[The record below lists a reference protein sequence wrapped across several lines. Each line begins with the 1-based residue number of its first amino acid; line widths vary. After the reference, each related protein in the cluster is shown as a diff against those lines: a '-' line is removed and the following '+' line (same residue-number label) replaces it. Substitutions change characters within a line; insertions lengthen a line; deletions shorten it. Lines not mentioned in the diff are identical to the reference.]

1 MTAQFQV
8 PTEKVPV
15 ADARAFLQIEDK
27 TLVLFNVAGQFYAID
42 ESYLHKG
49 TSLRCGKFEGCV
61 LQCCVHGLANGYL
74 LNSTQLKVA
83 SYPVKVID
91 DQVFIIM
98 DAGEQHE

>member
-1 MTAQFQV
+1 MTARFQ
-8 PTEKVPV
+8 PPIEKNLTLS
-15 ADARAFLQIEDK
+15 ARVFLQIENK
-27 TLVLFNVAGQFYAID
+27 MPTLFHVARQFYAID